1 MAGHDIIVVGASA
14 GGVEALT
21 HLVKNLPANI
31 KAAIFIVLHVPA
43 HGTSVLPRILS
54 RAGSL
59 PVSHAQ
65 DGDAIVQGRIYVA
78 PPNYHLLVKPGYL
91 SLSRGAT
98 ENSHRPAVDPL
109 FRTAARIYGRRVV
122 GVILTGV
129 LDDGTAGLM
138 AVKMRGGVAV
148 VQHPDDAMYSGM
160 PRSAIENVDNIDYIL
175 PLADIP
181 STLVELAEIPVE
193 EEVNN
198 SVPDEMEYESDIVEL
213 DMDAV
218 ENGNRP
224 GEPSSFSCP
233 SCGGTLWEIQ
243 DGDLLRF
250 RCRTGHAF
258 SSESLLAEQS
268 DALED
273 ALWSALRALEEKSSL
288 ALRMAQLMRDR
299 HYNLS
304 AKRLEKDAHEA
315 QKRAAVIRDV
325 LSKKDGVVEGSF
337 TSESESQPII
347 YDLDDL

>member
-1 MAGHDIIVVGASA
+1 M
-14 GGVEALT
+14 
-21 HLVKNLPANI
+21 
-31 KAAIFIVLHVPA
+31 
-43 HGTSVLPRILS
+43 
-54 RAGSL
+54 
-59 PVSHAQ
+59 
-65 DGDAIVQGRIYVA
+65 
-78 PPNYHLLVKPGYL
+78 